1 MLSYNKPTSME
12 STLPNQEVALAYKRL
27 TDDYDRIIERQPFFI
42 NAYALYDKLL
52 HQILDG
58 NRYNRILD
66 VGCGNAAQTVR
77 LARHGEEVIGVD
89 IAEDLL
95 SVARERCRQFPNVR
109 FVKEDAR
116 KLAFPDQTFDCILS
130 YGDVLSHI
138 TDGYEQAL
146 SELSRVSK
154 PGALISFEVDNKWNA
169 GILYKPR
176 EFWNAIRTIG
186 KGHDTREWEG
196 MRFKTFTH
204 HELAGLLRKHGFEIT
219 GYHAHNILAS
229 LIPDRYVLEQE
240 RRSTWGWLALI
251 LGKFDL
257 MVSGIFPF
265 NRFGFNIM
273 VMARKN

>member
-1 MLSYNKPTSME
+1 MS
-12 STLPNQEVALAYKRL
+12 NQEVALAYKRL
-27 TDDYDRIIERQPFFI
+27 TEDYDRIIEHQPFFI

-52 HQILDG
+52 HQILDD
-58 NRYNRILD
+58 RLYDRILD

-77 LARHGEEVIGVD
+77 LARHGKEVIGLD

-95 SVARERCRQFPNVR
+95 AIARERCRNFTNVR
-109 FVKEDAR
+109 FMKEDAR
-116 KLAFPDQTFDCILS
+116 KLPFPDRTFDCILS

-138 TDGYEQAL
+138 TDGYDQAL
-146 SELSRVSK
+146 SEISRVSRSD
-154 PGALISFEVDNKWNA
+154 AVISFEVDNKWNL

-176 EFWNAIRTIG
+176 ELWQAIRTRG

-204 HELAGLLRKHGFEIT
+204 PELAGLLKKYGFEIT
-219 GYHAHNILAS
+219 GYHGHNILSS
-229 LIPDRYVLEQE
+229 LIPDRYVLEQD
-240 RRSTWGWLALI
+240 RRTLWGSLALV

-257 MVSGIFPF
+257 KVSGVFPF

-273 VMARKN
+273 VIAQKR